1 MSKDMMPMPE
11 LPILVYLFDCENG
24 KQVFLPVF
32 DPELAEKSAK
42 STVIK
47 CVAMSCNKSSLLY
60 AAAYLEHYC
69 NSFMDKLKEAMP
81 SNDGAVSAL
90 SLLVYMTFKE
100 LIDELDVNK
109 IVNEVNK
116 KPIDADLH

>member
-11 LPILVYLFDCENG
+11 LPIIGYLFDCENG
-24 KQVFLPVF
+24 KQVLLPVY

-60 AAAYLEHYC
+60 SAAYLERYC

-90 SLLVYMTFKE
+90 SLLVSMTFKE
-100 LIDELDVNK
+100 LIDELGVEK
-109 IVNEVNK
+109 IVNHVNK
-116 KPIDADLH
+116 KPVDANLH